1 MRPPRHRVT
10 VLARPLVAA
19 ACGFALVAAMAAS
32 AAADRDPTPSAEQV
46 AAAQTAVTTTQ
57 ATAQSID
64 ARLTTARD
72 AAATARAETAEADMA
87 SHGAEAMLAQASQ
100 DASTARQA
108 ADAAR
113 QKADDASFM
122 LSLLAAEAYQQGGG
136 MVELDALLSADGP
149 QGAIDRAAGLEA
161 VAAERVHAATEADSA
176 RLLADTLGQAATEA
190 EQRRNDTAAQ
200 ARAAA
205 ADAQRQAAQLTARLA
220 ALQAE
225 STQLVAQLAT
235 LRQTSAALEQAR
247 QDGLA
252 AEEQARRDEEARQ
265 AGIRAAAEAA
275 RQEADRLAAQQAQ
288 AEAEQRAATSAR
300 QAAAAAAA
308 ARAAAAAKAAAQPK
322 PVTKPTPPPP
332 TTPATPATPPA
343 SGKPP
348 LNLAMADMWDR
359 IAWCE
364 SGQRWHLNLGSG
376 YYGGLQF
383 NMDAWRIAAGYDF
396 APRPDLASREE
407 QITAANRLYAMLGLK
422 PWTCRTAA

>member
-1 MRPPRHRVT
+1 MRPPRRR
-10 VLARPLVAA
+10 LAILLRPLTASA
-19 ACGFALVAAMAAS
+19 IGLALVATTISS
-32 AAADRDPTPSAEQV
+32 AAADRDPTPTADQV
-46 AAAQTAVTTTQ
+46 TAAQSAVTSAQ
-57 ATAQSID
+57 ATALSID
-64 ARLTTARD
+64 ARLTAARD
-72 AAATARAETAEADMA
+72 AVATARADAAEADMA
-87 SHGAEAMLAQASQ
+87 SHGADALLARTS
-100 DASTARQA
+100 DEASTARKA
-108 ADAAR
+108 ADSAR
-113 QKADDASFM
+113 QHADDASFL

-136 MVELDALLSADGP
+136 MVQLDALLGGDGP
-149 QGAIDRAAGLEA
+149 QAVLDRAAGLEA
-161 VAAERVHAATEADSA
+161 VAAERVHAAAEADSA

-190 EQRRNDTAAQ
+190 EQRRNDTAAE

-205 ADAQRQAAQLTARLA
+205 AEAQHNAERLVTQLA

-225 STQLVAQLAT
+225 STELVAQLAT

-252 AEEQARRDEEARQ
+252 AQEQARRDEEARQ

-275 RQEADRLAAQQAQ
+275 RQEAERLAAQQAQ
-288 AEAEQRAATSAR
+288 AEAAERAATTAR
-300 QAAAAAAA
+300 QAT
-308 ARAAAAAKAAAQPK
+308 AAAAAKAAAKPK
-322 PVTKPTPPPP
+322 PAPTPKPPSTTPTPPAP
-332 TTPATPATPPA
+332 PPA

-383 NMDAWRIAAGYDF
+383 NMDAWRIAAGFDF

-407 QITAANRLYAMLGLK
+407 QITAANRLYAKLGLK

>member
-1 MRPPRHRVT
+1 MRPPRRL
-10 VLARPLVAA
+10 LAILLRPLAA
-19 ACGFALVAAMAAS
+19 SAIGLALVATTISS
-32 AAADRDPTPSAEQV
+32 AAADRDPTPTADQV
-46 AAAQTAVTTTQ
+46 TAAQSAVTSAQ
-57 ATAQSID
+57 ATAQSLD
-64 ARLTTARD
+64 ARLTAARD
-72 AAATARAETAEADMA
+72 AVATARADAAEADMA
-87 SHGAEAMLAQASQ
+87 SHGADALLARASEEAG
-100 DASTARQA
+100 TARQA
-108 ADAAR
+108 ADSAR
-113 QKADDASFM
+113 QHADDASFL

-136 MVELDALLSADGP
+136 MVQLDALLGGDGP
-149 QGAIDRAAGLEA
+149 QAVLDRAAGLEA
-161 VAAERVHAATEADSA
+161 VGAERVHAAAEADSA
-176 RLLADTLGQAATEA
+176 HLLADTLGQAAAEA
-190 EQRRNDTAAQ
+190 EQRRNDTAAE

-205 ADAQRQAAQLTARLA
+205 AEAQQNSARLTAQLA

-252 AEEQARRDEEARQ
+252 AQEQARRDEEARQ

-288 AEAEQRAATSAR
+288 AQAAERAATTAR
-300 QAAAAAAA
+300 QAAAAAAVV
-308 ARAAAAAKAAAQPK
+308 KAAAQPK
-322 PVTKPTPPPP
+322 PPPTPRPPAATPTPPVPP
-332 TTPATPATPPA
+332 PPVPPPPA

-364 SGQRWHLNLGSG
+364 SSQRWHLNLGSG

-383 NMDAWRIAAGYDF
+383 NLDAWRIAAGFDF

-407 QITAANRLYAMLGLK
+407 QITAANRLYAKLGLK

>member
-275 RQEADRLAAQQAQ
+275 RQEA
-288 AEAEQRAATSAR
+288 EAEQRAATSAR

-332 TTPATPATPPA
+332 TTPATPPA

>member
-1 MRPPRHRVT
+1 MRPPRRR
-10 VLARPLVAA
+10 LAILLRPLTAA
-19 ACGFALVAAMAAS
+19 AIGLALVATTISS
-32 AAADRDPTPSAEQV
+32 AAADRGPTPTADQV
-46 AAAQTAVTTTQ
+46 TAAQSAVASAQ

-64 ARLTTARD
+64 ARLTAARD
-72 AAATARAETAEADMA
+72 AVATARAEAAEADMA
-87 SHGAEAMLAQASQ
+87 SHGADALLARASEE
-100 DASTARQA
+100 ASTARKA
-108 ADAAR
+108 ADSAR
-113 QKADDASFM
+113 QHADDASFL

-136 MVELDALLSADGP
+136 MVQLDALLGGDGP
-149 QGAIDRAAGLEA
+149 QAVLDRAAGLEA
-161 VAAERVHAATEADSA
+161 VAAERVHAAAEADSA

-190 EQRRNDTAAQ
+190 EQRRNDTAAE

-205 ADAQRQAAQLTARLA
+205 AEAQHNAEQLVTQLA

-225 STQLVAQLAT
+225 STELVAQLAT

-252 AEEQARRDEEARQ
+252 AQEQARRDEEARQ

-275 RQEADRLAAQQAQ
+275 RQEAERLAAQQAQ
-288 AEAEQRAATSAR
+288 AEAAERAATTAR
-300 QAAAAAAA
+300 QAA
-308 ARAAAAAKAAAQPK
+308 AAAAAKAAAQPK
-322 PVTKPTPPPP
+322 PAPTPKPPATTPTPPAP
-332 TTPATPATPPA
+332 PPA

-383 NMDAWRIAAGYDF
+383 NMDAWRIAAGFDF

-407 QITAANRLYAMLGLK
+407 QITAANRLYAKLGLK

>member
-1 MRPPRHRVT
+1 MRPPRRR
-10 VLARPLVAA
+10 LAILLRPLTAA
-19 ACGFALVAAMAAS
+19 VCGLALVATITSSAS
-32 AAADRDPTPSAEQV
+32 ADRDPTPTADQV
-46 AAAQTAVTTTQ
+46 TAAQSAVTTAQ

-64 ARLTTARD
+64 ARLTAARD
-72 AAATARAETAEADMA
+72 AVATAQAEAAEADMA
-87 SHGAEAMLAQASQ
+87 SHGADALLARATQEAS
-100 DASTARQA
+100 DARTA

-113 QKADDASFM
+113 QHADDASFL

-136 MVELDALLSADGP
+136 MVQLDALLGGDGP
-149 QGAIDRAAGLEA
+149 QAVLDRAAGLEA
-161 VAAERVHAATEADSA
+161 VAAERVHAATDADSA
-176 RLLADTLGQAATEA
+176 RLLADSLGQAATEA
-190 EQRRNDTAAQ
+190 EQRRTDSAAE
-200 ARAAA
+200 ARSAAA
-205 ADAQRQAAQLTARLA
+205 EAQQNAQHLTAQLA

-225 STQLVAQLAT
+225 STELVAQLAT

-252 AEEQARRDEEARQ
+252 AQEQARRDEDARQ

-275 RQEADRLAAQQAQ
+275 RQEAEHQAAQKAQ
-288 AEAEQRAATSAR
+288 AEAAERAATTAR

-308 ARAAAAAKAAAQPK
+308 AKAAAPPK
-322 PVTKPTPPPP
+322 PVTTPPVTTPTPPTPPP
-332 TTPATPATPPA
+332 AT
-343 SGKPP
+343 GKPP

-383 NMDAWRIAAGYDF
+383 NMDAWRIAAGFDF

-407 QITAANRLYAMLGLK
+407 QITAANRLYAKLGLK

>member
-1 MRPPRHRVT
+1 MRPPRRR
-10 VLARPLVAA
+10 LAILLRPLTASA
-19 ACGFALVAAMAAS
+19 IGLALVATTISS
-32 AAADRDPTPSAEQV
+32 AAADRDPTPTADQV
-46 AAAQTAVTTTQ
+46 TAAQSAVTSAQ

-64 ARLTTARD
+64 ARLTAARD
-72 AAATARAETAEADMA
+72 AVATARADAAEADMA
-87 SHGAEAMLAQASQ
+87 SHGADALLARAS
-100 DASTARQA
+100 DEASTARKA
-108 ADAAR
+108 ADSAR
-113 QKADDASFM
+113 QHADDASLL

-136 MVELDALLSADGP
+136 MVQLDALLGGDGP
-149 QGAIDRAAGLEA
+149 QAVLDRAAGLEA
-161 VAAERVHAATEADSA
+161 VAAERVHAAAEADSA

-190 EQRRNDTAAQ
+190 EQRRNDTAAE

-205 ADAQRQAAQLTARLA
+205 AEAQHNAERLVTQLA

-225 STQLVAQLAT
+225 STELVAQLAT

-252 AEEQARRDEEARQ
+252 AQEQARRDEEARQ

-275 RQEADRLAAQQAQ
+275 RQEAERLAAQQAQ
-288 AEAEQRAATSAR
+288 AEAAERAATTAR

-308 ARAAAAAKAAAQPK
+308 KAAAKPK
-322 PVTKPTPPPP
+322 PAPTPKPLATTPTPPAP
-332 TTPATPATPPA
+332 PPA

-383 NMDAWRIAAGYDF
+383 NMDAWRIAAGFDF

-407 QITAANRLYAMLGLK
+407 QITAANRLYAKLGLK